1 MGAIGTTPRWFQQA
15 VIYELHLRGFC
26 DGNAD
31 GIGDLPGLIERLDYL
46 HDLGVT
52 ALWLLPF
59 YPSPMRDGGYDI
71 ADYTAVHPD
80 YGTLADFERLLAE
93 AHRRGLKVITE
104 LVINH
109 TSIDHPWFQAAR
121 RAPAGSPAR
130 ELYVWSDHPDRYAD
144 ARVIFKDFE
153 SGNWTWDPVAR
164 AYYWHRFY
172 AHQPDLNFDNPA
184 VHAAVLAALDFWLSR
199 GVDGVR
205 LDAIP
210 YLYERDG
217 TTCENLPET
226 HAFLRTLRAH
236 VDARYADRMLLA
248 EANQWPV
255 DAAAY
260 FGAGD
265 ECHMNFHFPLMP
277 RLFLALQ
284 QEDRFPIVDVMRQT
298 PPLPPGTQ
306 WATFL
311 RNHDELTLEMVTE
324 EERDQM
330 YRAYAADPTARLN
343 LGIRRRL
350 APLLRSRRKLEL
362 ANALLF
368 SLPGSPVLYY
378 GDELGMGDN
387 IYLGDRD
394 GVRTPMQWSSD
405 RNAGFSR
412 AHPHRLFA
420 PVVVDPEFHY
430 AAINVEAQQQNP
442 SSHLWWMKRLIALW
456 RQHPVLAGGGL
467 SFVEHANPHVLA
479 MVRDDGAERVLVVA
493 NLSRFAQHTELELG
507 AYAGQV
513 PIELFG
519 GAPFPPIG
527 ARPYPLSFGP
537 HTFMWFRLEA
547 GAAPGRT
554 PPPLAAD
561 GHWTA
566 VCAAPRALVDAIA
579 SYAARQ
585 GWFRGDPA
593 RRAGGALCDRV
604 PLGDALGLVVELR
617 FGDREPQRYLVPVAY
632 AAAAATAE
640 LEQRAPDAVIARLTV
655 TGAAPTSGVLYDA
668 LATGEAAAT
677 LAALLARGAAVAGAR
692 GRLVFAPLT
701 AELTAELAAELTTEL
716 TARPIAPAGHA
727 TVVRL
732 GDRAVLKAF
741 RLLEPGVNAEV
752 ELARHLT
759 PGAPTGR
766 PAAPIAPLLGAIDY
780 VADDGEPA
788 AVAVVH
794 RYVAHQGTA
803 RELVRGELA
812 HALAQQLSMPAPLPA
827 PDPGAATA
835 PAAVEQ
841 IIGGHLRTARA
852 LATRVAALHLRLAD
866 GDDLA
871 LRPEPF
877 TPMHQQSIF
886 QTARTRLAR
895 VLDRL
900 RRGDPDW
907 TDETRALAAAAAAAG
922 PLLEARL
929 AQIQARPIRAV
940 RLRCHGDLHLG
951 QVLHAGDDFVVID
964 LEGEPARPLGARRYK
979 RSPLRDVATLI
990 RSLAEVAAGA
1000 LDAAPLRPTD
1010 RDALAPWVAA
1020 WAAWMAHAVETTY
1033 VAAAA
1038 AVVPPAP
1045 DDRRR
1050 LLEFFA
1056 LELAVLDVDA
1066 ALRRASTQ
1074 LPGALARLLPPSAG

>member
-1 MGAIGTTPRWFQQA
+1 MGVPPTPRWFQQA
-15 VIYELHLRGFC
+15 VIYELHLRGFS
-26 DGNAD
+26 DGNGD
-31 GIGDLPGLIERLDYL
+31 GIGDLPGLIDRLDYL
-46 HDLGVT
+46 QDLGVT

-93 AHRRGLKVITE
+93 AHRRDLKVITE

-121 RAPAGSPAR
+121 RAPPGSPAR
-130 ELYVWSDHPDRYAD
+130 ARYVWSDRPDRYPD

-153 SGNWTWDPVAR
+153 AGNWTWDPVAQ

-172 AHQPDLNFDNPA
+172 AHQPDLNFDEPA

-217 TTCENLPET
+217 TTCENLAET

-248 EANQWPV
+248 EANQWPA

-277 RLFLALQ
+277 RLFLALH

-350 APLLRSRRKLEL
+350 APLVRSRRKLEL

-430 AAINVEAQQQNP
+430 EAINVEAQQQNP

-456 RQHPVLAGGGL
+456 RQHPVLAVGGL

-479 MVRDDGAERVLVVA
+479 LVRDDGVERVLVVA
-493 NLSRFAQHTELELG
+493 NLSRFAQHAELELA

-527 ARPYPLSFGP
+527 PRPYPLAFGP

-547 GAAPGRT
+547 GAGPGAT
-554 PPPLAAD
+554 APPLVAD
-561 GHWTA
+561 DHWTA

-579 SYAARQ
+579 TYAARH
-585 GWFRGDPA
+585 GWFHGDPE

-604 PLGDALGLVVELR
+604 PLGDALGLVIELR
-617 FGDREPQRYLVPVAY
+617 FGDREPERYLVPVAY
-632 AAAAATAE
+632 AADAAAAAVAE
-640 LEQRAPDAVIARLTV
+640 RTPDAVIARLTV
-655 TGAAPTSGVLYDA
+655 TGAAPTTGVLYDA

-677 LAALLARGAAVAGAR
+677 LAAMLTAGVPVAGAR
-692 GRLVFAPLT
+692 GRLQFAPLP
-701 AELTAELAAELTTEL
+701 AARDAELATASP
-716 TARPIAPAGHA
+716 ARPITPASQA

-732 GDRAVLKAF
+732 GDAAVLKAF
-741 RLLEPGVNAEV
+741 RLLEPGVNAET
-752 ELARHLT
+752 ELGRHLT
-759 PGAPTGR
+759 PGVPTGR
-766 PAAPIAPLLGAIDY
+766 APAPVAPLLGAIDY
-780 VADDGEPA
+780 VASDGTSA

-803 RELVRGELA
+803 RDLLRG
-812 HALAQQLSMPAPLPA
+812 ALAQAMVQQLSVPTPLPH
-827 PDPGAATA
+827 PDRATSQV
-835 PAAVEQ
+835 PAAVEHA
-841 IIGGHLRTARA
+841 IGGHLRIARA
-852 LATRVAALHLRLAD
+852 LAARLAALHLTLAD
-866 GDDLA
+866 ADELA

-877 TPMHQQSIF
+877 MPMHQQSIY
-886 QTARTRLAR
+886 QAARARLAR
-895 VLDRL
+895 VVEAL
-900 RRGDPDW
+900 RRGDPGWPDD
-907 TDETRALAAAAAAAG
+907 TCALATAAIAASPDLERALA
-922 PLLEARL
+922 
-929 AQIQARPIRAV
+929 QVQARPIRAV
-940 RLRCHGDLHLG
+940 RIRCHGDLHLG
-951 QVLHAGDDFVVID
+951 QVLYTGDDFVVID
-964 LEGEPARPLGARRYK
+964 LEGEPARPLRARRYK
-979 RSPLRDVATLI
+979 RSPLRDVAALT
-990 RSLAEVAAGA
+990 RSLAEVAAAA
-1000 LDAAPLRPTD
+1000 LDGAPLRPSD
-1010 RDALAPWVAA
+1010 RATLGPWVDA
-1020 WAAWMAHAVETTY
+1020 WTAWMQHTVESSY

-1045 DDRRR
+1045 ADQR
-1050 LLEFFA
+1050 LLLAFFA
-1056 LELAVLDVDA
+1056 IELAVLEVEL
-1066 ALRRASTQ
+1066 ALRRAPAQ
-1074 LPGALARLLPPSAG
+1074 LVGALTRLRAAAAG

>member
-26 DGNAD
+26 DGNGD
-31 GIGDLPGLIERLDYL
+31 GVGDLPGLIDRLDYL
-46 HDLGVT
+46 QDLGVT

-71 ADYTAVHPD
+71 ADYTAVHTD

-121 RAPAGSPAR
+121 RAPPGSPAR
-130 ELYVWSDHPDRYAD
+130 ESYVWSDHPDRYAD

-153 SGNWTWDPVAR
+153 TGNWTWDPVAR

-217 TTCENLPET
+217 TTCENLAET
-226 HAFLRTLRAH
+226 HAFLRALRAH
-236 VDARYADRMLLA
+236 VDARYDDRMLLA

-456 RQHPVLAGGGL
+456 RQHPVLAVGGL
-467 SFVEHANPHVLA
+467 SFVEHDNPHVLA
-479 MVRDDGAERVLVVA
+479 LVRDDGGERVLVVA
-493 NLSRFAQHTELELG
+493 NLSRFAQHAELELG

-513 PIELFG
+513 PVELFG

-537 HTFMWFRLEA
+537 HSFMWFRLEA

-554 PPPLAAD
+554 PPPLTAD

-566 VCAAPRALVDAIA
+566 VGAASRALVDAVA
-579 SYAARQ
+579 TYAGRQ
-585 GWFRGDPA
+585 GWFRGDPE
-593 RRAGGALCDRV
+593 RRAGGALCDQV

-632 AAAAATAE
+632 AVGAAAAE
-640 LEQRAPDAVIARLTV
+640 VEQRAPDAVIARLTV
-655 TGAAPTSGVLYDA
+655 TGAAPTTGVLYDA
-668 LATGEAAAT
+668 LATGEAAVT

-692 GRLVFAPLT
+692 GRLITTPCDPA
-701 AELTAELAAELTTEL
+701 AAAELAAATPP
-716 TARPIAPAGHA
+716 RPVPGSGHA

-752 ELARHLT
+752 ELGLHLT
-759 PGAPTGR
+759 RGAPTGR
-766 PAAPIAPLLGAIDY
+766 PAAPVAPVLGTIDY
-780 VADDGEPA
+780 VADDGVPA

-803 RELVRGELA
+803 GELVRGALA
-812 HALAQQLSMPAPLPA
+812 HALAQQLSLPAPLPP
-827 PDPGAATA
+827 PDHATGEV
-835 PAAVEQ
+835 PAAIEQ
-841 IIGGHLRTARA
+841 AISGHLRTARA
-852 LATRVAALHLRLAD
+852 LATRLAALHMALAD
-866 GDDLA
+866 ADDLA

-877 TPMHQQSIF
+877 TPMHQQSIY
-886 QTARTRLAR
+886 QTARARLAR
-895 VLDRL
+895 VLDQL
-900 RRGDPDW
+900 RRGDVGWPA
-907 TDETRALAAAAAAAG
+907 ETRALAAATVAAG
-922 PLLEARL
+922 PELEAAL
-929 AQIQARPIRAV
+929 AQVQARPIRAV
-940 RLRCHGDLHLG
+940 RIRCHGDLHLD

-979 RSPLRDVATLI
+979 RSPLRDVATLT

-1000 LDAAPLRPTD
+1000 LEAAPLRPTD
-1010 RDALAPWVAA
+1010 REALGPWVTA
-1020 WAAWMAHAVETTY
+1020 WAAWMAHAFEATY
-1033 VAAAA
+1033 VEAAA

-1050 LLEFFA
+1050 LLQFFA

-1066 ALRRASTQ
+1066 ALRRAPSQ
-1074 LPGALARLLPPSAG
+1074 LAGALTRLRLPAG